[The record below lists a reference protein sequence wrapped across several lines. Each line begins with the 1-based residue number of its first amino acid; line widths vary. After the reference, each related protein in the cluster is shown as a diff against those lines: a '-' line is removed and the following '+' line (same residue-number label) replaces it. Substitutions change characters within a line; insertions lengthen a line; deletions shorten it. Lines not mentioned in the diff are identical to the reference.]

1 MLPEVSVMLEE
12 RAMLLSWS
20 GACGTALGL
29 EDLVVDNE
37 ALHILLDLSR
47 DAAHQVIR
55 PASPL
60 TAYLVGVAVGRGM
73 SLGRAAALAT
83 ELALAE
89 GTAIREHAGLVSP
102 A

>member
-1 MLPEVSVMLEE
+1 
-12 RAMLLSWS
+12 MLLSWS

-89 GTAIREHAGLVSP
+89 GTAIREHAGLVRP